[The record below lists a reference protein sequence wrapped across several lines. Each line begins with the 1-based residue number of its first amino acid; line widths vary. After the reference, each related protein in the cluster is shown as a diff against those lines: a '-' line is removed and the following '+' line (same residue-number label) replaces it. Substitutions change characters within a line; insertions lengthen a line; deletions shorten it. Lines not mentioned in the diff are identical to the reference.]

1 MVKKITGVLALGIL
15 LAQAAT
21 AADFPNGPVKIVVPV
36 AAGGGLDI
44 VVRALVPIL
53 SERWKQPVVVDN
65 RPGAGGGVGA
75 QAVANAKPDGLTLL
89 AAQDQVM
96 VANRFLYKSLP
107 YDPDKSFLPVAMMVQ
122 ANQLFLATADVPARD
137 LKELVTLVKAQ
148 KGKFSYGSYGAGST
162 PQLAF
167 ELLNKREG
175 LDIVHVPYK
184 GIAPV
189 MTAMLGNEV
198 QLSVGS
204 AAVAGKLIE
213 TGKLK
218 PLAVGSS
225 ERDPALPNVKTTAE
239 LGMPWL
245 QVSIWHSLFA
255 PAGTPA
261 PVVDKI
267 AADVRAAL
275 KHPDFAKRTSGF
287 IVLDGGPRELAERNR
302 EEVARAREMVETAN
316 IKPE

>member
-1 MVKKITGVLALGIL
+1 MVKMMASALALGML
-15 LAQAAT
+15 LAHT
-21 AADFPNGPVKIVVPV
+21 AMAEDFPNATVKIVVPV
-36 AAGGGLDI
+36 TPGGGLDI
-44 VVRALVPIL
+44 VARSLAPLL
-53 SERWKQPVVVDN
+53 SEHWKQPVIVEN
-65 RPGAGGGVGA
+65 RPGAGGVLGA
-75 QAVANAKPDGLTLL
+75 QAVATSKPDGLTLL

-96 VANRFLYKSLP
+96 VANRFMYKSLP
-107 YDPDKSFLPVAMMVQ
+107 YDPDKSFAPVAMMVQ
-122 ANQLFLATADVPARD
+122 ANQLFLVTPDVPARD
-137 LKELVTLVKAQ
+137 LKELIALVKAQ
-148 KGKFSYGSYGAGST
+148 KDKFSYGSYGVGST

-189 MTAMLGNEV
+189 MQAMMGNEV

-213 TGKLK
+213 AGKLK
-218 PLAVGSS
+218 PIAVGSK
-225 ERDPALPNVKTTAE
+225 ERDPTLPNVKTTAE

-255 PAGTPA
+255 PAGTPPA
-261 PVVDKI
+261 IVEKI
-267 AADVRAAL
+267 SADVRAAL
-275 KHPDFAKRTSGF
+275 KHPDFAKRTVGF
-287 IVLDGGPRELAERNR
+287 VVLDGGPKELAERNR
-302 EEVARAREMVETAN
+302 EEVVRAREMVESAN